1 MCGEKNSK
9 NIRSSRWELNPRP
22 FQTIV
27 GCSKHWAT
35 KKSSDDLSWNRTYFL
50 SEQKNSLPFSPIR
63 CMCLNTQ
70 VPFTTRIRI
79 LLKSHTF
86 LNESAS
92 VQMNPVNSSTKTAYF
107 KPISRVVWDSFSN
120 EIWVNK
126 CTVSK
131 MVWKGPNTHSL
142 GCSSNHIRSICK
154 RIGRPSTWNL

>member
-1 MCGEKNSK
+1 MGIE
-9 NIRSSRWELNPRP
+9 PTT
-22 FQTIV
+22 FQTIF

-50 SEQKNSLPFSPIR
+50 SEQKNSLPFSQIR

-79 LLKSHTF
+79 FLKPHIFS
-86 LNESAS
+86 NEPTS
-92 VQMNPVNSSTKTAYF
+92 VQMNPVNPPTKTAYF
-107 KPISRVVWDSFSN
+107 KPISRVVWGSFSN

-142 GCSSNHIRSICK
+142 SHELGCSSNHIRSICK
-154 RIGRPSTWNL
+154 RIGRPSTWNH